1 MKPHWPAPGELRA
14 SPFRGRLRSAR
25 YARLRSA
32 APGRGAQI
40 AKNTITEQTLHRP
53 LEPRTTRI
61 DTKIGSLEEE
71 VLNHGWLGYTR
82 IAEKPAGLRL
92 GKPSGASESDLLPSK
107 LADSPISESL
117 TRSASGPASPA
128 TSHSLPPACGVRRL
142 LHQAATAPKALAL
155 DRSSLASRLP
165 CGYHIHYPFREGL
178 SGVAK
183 FACRIETLIL

>member
-1 MKPHWPAPGELRA
+1 MCVFLLVVFAAPQQETTLA
-14 SPFRGRLRSAR
+14 SPRLATLAF
-25 YARLRSA
+25 ARLRSA

-117 TRSASGPASPA
+117 TRSASGPA
-128 TSHSLPPACGVRRL
+128 L
-142 LHQAATAPKALAL
+142 AP
-155 DRSSLASRLP
+155 DSGRSSLA
-165 CGYHIHYPFREGL
+165 PFWHGIVKTHRPLAPRAALLGRR
-178 SGVAK
+178 SSQKMGD
-183 FACRIETLIL
+183 RR